1 MKYNLSQIMKSAW
14 TIFRNTRAAGTA
26 FSECLKRAWAVAKYR
41 AAQITETVSKFVNG
55 MSVTVEG
62 YTRTL
67 SRWTKGNYDRVYI
80 NGGSRAGDGFVDLKN
95 RVACLRGELSYRT
108 KIADMILA
116 MEF

>member
-1 MKYNLSQIMKSAW
+1 MYHLIVVRCI
-14 TIFRNTRAAGTA
+14 IFQRYQAYGNEA
-26 FSECLKRAWAVAKYR
+26 
-41 AAQITETVSKFVNG
+41 
-55 MSVTVEG
+55 
-62 YTRTL
+62 RTL

-95 RVACLRGELSYRT
+95 RVACLRGELSYQT